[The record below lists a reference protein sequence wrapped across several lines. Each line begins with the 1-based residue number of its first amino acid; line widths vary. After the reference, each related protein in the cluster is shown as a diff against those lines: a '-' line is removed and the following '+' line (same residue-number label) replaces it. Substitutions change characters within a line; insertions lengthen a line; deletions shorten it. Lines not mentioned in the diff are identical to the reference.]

1 MRRFFRKGESPVSK
15 NRSIPLPPYVE
26 TAIKQ
31 LESHGFQAWCVGGC
45 VRDSLLGNTPHDW
58 DIATSALPEETLA
71 SFPGQRLLQTG
82 ISHGTITLLPAE
94 GTSLEITTFR
104 TESGYSDNRHPDQV
118 RFSTSLE
125 EDLSRRDFTVNAMA
139 YHPVHGIVDPFGGQR
154 DLEQKTLRAVGDP
167 CRRFAEDALRILRGL
182 RFASQL
188 CFTIESH
195 TSSALVSARHLLQS
209 LSPER
214 VQGELTK
221 LLCGPSVL
229 PVLQRYA
236 SVLFSILPELAPMEG
251 CTQETPYHCYDVW
264 EHTLHAIDH
273 AAPEPA
279 LRWALLL
286 HDAGK
291 PEAKIFSP
299 EGRAH
304 FYGHPA
310 KSGNIARQV
319 LARLRFPKKEQVW
332 IGTLVD
338 HHEAPLPMTEKQLK
352 DFLGRYGAPFTF
364 QLLALIEADMSAK
377 APGVF
382 ERRLPDIQ
390 LSRRRAETILARG
403 DCLQVKDLAVH
414 GDDLLQLGIPAGPSI
429 GALLQFLLQAVQ
441 DGTTPNQKD
450 ALLQAALQWQKEQLP

>member
-1 MRRFFRKGESPVSK
+1 MSK

-182 RFASQL
+182 RLASQL

-229 PVLQRYA
+229 PVLQCYA
-236 SVLFSILPELAPMEG
+236 SVLFPFCQNWLLWKAAPRKRPITVMTFGSTLSTPSITPLPSLPCVGLSFCMTQANQRQRSFPRKDEPISMVTLQKVAILPG
-251 CTQETPYHCYDVW
+251 KSW
-264 EHTLHAIDH
+264 HAC
-273 AAPEPA
+273 
-279 LRWALLL
+279 
-286 HDAGK
+286 G
-291 PEAKIFSP
+291 
-299 EGRAH
+299 
-304 FYGHPA
+304 
-310 KSGNIARQV
+310 
-319 LARLRFPKKEQVW
+319 FPKRNKCGSELW
-332 IGTLVD
+332 WTTTK
-338 HHEAPLPMTEKQLK
+338 LPSL
-352 DFLGRYGAPFTF
+352 
-364 QLLALIEADMSAK
+364 
-377 APGVF
+377 
-382 ERRLPDIQ
+382 
-390 LSRRRAETILARG
+390 
-403 DCLQVKDLAVH
+403 
-414 GDDLLQLGIPAGPSI
+414 
-429 GALLQFLLQAVQ
+429 
-441 DGTTPNQKD
+441 
-450 ALLQAALQWQKEQLP
+450 